1 MLAKLSVACRHA
13 AALGTAV
20 ILLALAACGT
30 SGGSGGDTITIGVL
44 APFTGPNA
52 QAANDMMKGVN
63 LAVNEVNAAGG
74 AGGKKLKIV
83 TGDTVSDPTD
93 AVNAASKLI
102 NVDKAQIMIGP
113 RTITGPAVLPI
124 TMRAKVPHFIVGG
137 STVLDKN
144 TDPYFFRTSPSDS
157 QQGIAMA
164 AFAEQKGYKRA
175 ALAFEQQ
182 PAAQTLKSPI
192 TSAFAKHGGQIITTV
207 DITPAQSSY
216 RSEIQKLYADK
227 PDVIFTQV
235 SAQTASVFFPE
246 VKQLQGLGTPYIG
259 TNVFD
264 SSNFFQAVGAEIA
277 SSQIYATQASAEGG
291 AGWTHFVDEYAKAY
305 GTKKTAN
312 LANDIYDAVIL
323 AALAIEK
330 SGQTTG
336 PKVAAAVTDVSNPPG
351 KVVTTYADAL
361 KALKAG
367 EKINYDGAAGNDD
380 FDQYHNVFGPYAV
393 LHFTSSGTVETV
405 TNIPADV
412 LSNY

>member
-1 MLAKLSVACRHA
+1 
-13 AALGTAV
+13 
-20 ILLALAACGT
+20 
-30 SGGSGGDTITIGVL
+30 
-44 APFTGPNA
+44 
-52 QAANDMMKGVN
+52 
-63 LAVNEVNAAGG
+63 
-74 AGGKKLKIV
+74 
-83 TGDTVSDPTD
+83 
-93 AVNAASKLI
+93 
-102 NVDKAQIMIGP
+102 
-113 RTITGPAVLPI
+113 
-124 TMRAKVPHFIVGG
+124 MRAKIPQFLVGG
-137 STVLDKN
+137 STVLDHN

-164 AFAEQKGYKRA
+164 AYAEQKGYKRA

-192 TSAFAKHGGQIITTV
+192 TSAFTKHGGQIITTV
-207 DITPAQSSY
+207 DITSAQSSY

-246 VKQLQGLGTPYIG
+246 VKQLEGFGTPFIG

-277 SSQIYATQASAEGG
+277 SSQIYAAQASATDGG
-291 AGWTHFVDEYAKAY
+291 GWAHFVDEYAKAY
-305 GTKKTAN
+305 DTKQTAN

-336 PKVAAAVTDVSNPPG
+336 PQVAAAVTEVSNPPG
-351 KVVTTYADAL
+351 TVVTTYADAL

-367 EKINYDGAAGNDD
+367 QKINYDGAAGNDD
-380 FDQYHNVFGPYAV
+380 FDKYHNVFGPYKI
-393 LHFTSSGTVETV
+393 LHFTSTGTVETIAE
-405 TNIPADV
+405 IPAAV